1 MKIGIYQLKFINSI
15 FCKHDQF
22 HLTED
27 PVDND
32 KDFMINWDRDED
44 EDTSQDEVIPL
55 EDHHDD
61 DEDQWDGDNNVNLK
75 VDEYENDALWEG
87 NKLSNQYISLG
98 KYCR

>member
-1 MKIGIYQLKFINSI
+1 MKIDIYQLKFINSI

-27 PVDND
+27 AVDNG
-32 KDFMINWDRDED
+32 KDLMINWDRNEE
-44 EDTSQDEVIPL
+44 EDTYQDEVIPL
-55 EDHHDD
+55 DD

-75 VDEYENDALWEG
+75 VDEEENDAFWEG

-98 KYCR
+98 KFCR

>member
-1 MKIGIYQLKFINSI
+1 
-15 FCKHDQF
+15 
-22 HLTED
+22 
-27 PVDND
+27 
-32 KDFMINWDRDED
+32 MINWDRDED